1 MTAAISRPLK
11 PEGSSPER
19 PPIEIAVVTHYYGTH
34 GGGIELVADKLI
46 RELALSGD
54 LHFTWIASNCDPS
67 PDIRGTDILCM
78 GCWNAF
84 EKLLGIPW
92 PLWSRKSVRAMREA
106 IDKADIVWLHDTLYP
121 GNIAAF
127 RRARKKRKTI
137 VITQHISP
145 IPYRNPLTRWAMK
158 IADKVFT
165 ARMLRLADEV
175 IFISDRVA
183 EDYYRRVA
191 FTRAIKV
198 IPNGVDIQLYH
209 PPIPENRRFLRQQ
222 FALKKDQPVLLFV
235 GRFVEKKGLATL
247 RKMAERMPECRF
259 WLAGSGPIKPEEW
272 LLPNVHVFRG
282 RRGGGLVELY
292 QAADLLIIPSY
303 GEGFPL
309 VIQEA
314 MACGLPVLCSPT
326 TAEGC
331 RLAIPY
337 LHIAD
342 VWPDNA
348 ERTAAVWEDR
358 IKAFP
363 VPLPLRTSMEDLA
376 AFAHGSWS
384 WPPIAAVYADILR
397 KLAGREA
404 PRE

>member
-1 MTAAISRPLK
+1 MNAAISRPLEETSASTQPK
-11 PEGSSPER
+11 V
-19 PPIEIAVVTHYYGTH
+19 EIAVVTHYYGTH
-34 GGGIELVADKLI
+34 GGGIERVADKLI
-46 RELALSGD
+46 RELSLNED
-54 LHFTWIASNCDPS
+54 LHFTWIASHCDPA
-67 PDIRGTDILCM
+67 PDIRGQDMLEM
-78 GCWNAF
+78 NCWNAL
-84 EKLLGIPW
+84 ERCWGIPW

-106 IDKADIVWLHDTLYP
+106 VDKADVVWLHDTLYP

-127 RRARKKRKTI
+127 RRARKRGKKI

-145 IPYRNPLTRWAMK
+145 IPYRNPLLRWAMK
-158 IADKVFT
+158 MADKMFT
-165 ARMLRLADEV
+165 ARMLRQADEV

-183 EDYYRRVA
+183 EDYYHRVA

-235 GRFVEKKGLATL
+235 GRFVEKKGLDALRRLATRL
-247 RKMAERMPECRF
+247 PECRF
-259 WLAGSGPIKPEEW
+259 WLAGSGPIKPESW

-282 RRGGGLVELY
+282 RSAGSLVELY
-292 QAADLLIIPSY
+292 QAADLLVIPSY

-314 MACGLPVLCSPT
+314 MACGLPVLCSPS

-331 RLAIPY
+331 RMAIPY

-342 VWPDNA
+342 VWPDDT
-348 ERTAAVWEDR
+348 ERTATVWEER
-358 IKAFP
+358 IRAFP
-363 VPLPLRTSMEDLA
+363 LPLPLRNSIDDLA

-397 KLAGREA
+397 KLAGREKSA
-404 PRE
+404 P